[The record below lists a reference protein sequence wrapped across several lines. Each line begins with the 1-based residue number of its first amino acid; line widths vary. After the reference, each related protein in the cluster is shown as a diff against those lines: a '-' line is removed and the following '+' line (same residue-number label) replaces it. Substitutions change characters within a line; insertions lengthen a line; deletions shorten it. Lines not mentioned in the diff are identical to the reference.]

1 MQLHQ
6 WNRLFVV
13 LKTVI
18 VVTLT
23 ISLGLS
29 QDLVRVSEQEARKLL
44 VSKVDPEYPPLAKQ
58 MRLSGRVQ
66 VDCYI
71 DPAGGVEKVT
81 ILDGNPLFSS
91 SINRAMKQWK
101 FKPVEASG
109 KATNAVANFVFNF
122 TL

>member
-1 MQLHQ
+1 MRLHR
-6 WNRLFVV
+6 WNRLLMV
-13 LKTVI
+13 LI
-18 VVTLT
+18 VMILT
-23 ISLGLS
+23 MSLGLS
-29 QDLVRVSEQEARKLL
+29 QDLVRVSEEEARKLL
-44 VSKVDPEYPPLAKQ
+44 VNKVDPEYPPLAKQ

-71 DPAGGVEKVT
+71 DPAGAVEKVT

-122 TL
+122 RL